1 MPKKIRELK
10 AMLKKAGFTMRVG
23 KGSHTNWY
31 HPRYP
36 GRITI
41 AGNDGADARRY
52 LEIEVQKGVDTVEGA
67 E

>member
-10 AMLKKAGFTMRVG
+10 AILRRAAFVMKPG

-36 GRITI
+36 GRVTI
-41 AGNDGADARRY
+41 SGKDGEDAREY
-52 LEIEVQKGVDTVEGA
+52 QEDLVAKAIKIVEGG